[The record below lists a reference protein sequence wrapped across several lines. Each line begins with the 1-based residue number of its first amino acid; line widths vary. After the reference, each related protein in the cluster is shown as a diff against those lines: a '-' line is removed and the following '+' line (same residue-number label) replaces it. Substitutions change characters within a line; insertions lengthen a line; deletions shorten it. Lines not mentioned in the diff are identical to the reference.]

1 MSRIAGAVPA
11 WFTQRIQSTSPNLI
25 VLHCHRSI
33 LGKSFS
39 RFPNLGSRQKANR
52 DPNDWQ
58 ITHSSPA
65 QCPLSCMLSP
75 AIRPPKN
82 TPAITLFLFGKPLRR
97 QKDAPP
103 SPCGDSRTTQ
113 RTKLFSGRPRP
124 RARSCQTFSLG
135 IRVRFFLPPWRRC
148 ARLPRQGSFAR
159 RRADR
164 TRLTQRRGVSKR
176 QAGAT
181 MTCVC
186 VCVRVRP
193 ANVVAFSV

>member
-1 MSRIAGAVPA
+1 MVHTTYTKYEPQLDSLCTATA
-11 WFTQRIQSTSPNLI
+11 QSWESP
-25 VLHCHRSI
+25 
-33 LGKSFS
+33 FS

-176 QAGAT
+176 QAGANNDLR
-181 MTCVC
+181 
-186 VCVRVRP
+186 VCVRACAP
-193 ANVVAFSV
+193 SECCGLFCLTEELSI